1 MGTQNFFSL
10 SQTCD
15 KKKIYLSLF
24 LYLVKELFSEKA
36 LFNELVQPTRQKR
49 FESTEINIKV
59 WTFWQ
64 ICIETI
70 FVCYHRNVGN
80 HML

>member
-1 MGTQNFFSL
+1 MGTQSFFSL

-49 FESTEINIKV
+49 FDT
-59 WTFWQ
+59 
-64 ICIETI
+64 
-70 FVCYHRNVGN
+70 
-80 HML
+80 